1 MAPLRAAVLDFDG
14 LVIDTESAGF
24 AALQELYVA
33 HGAHYALADYHQIV
47 GTHNNV
53 QDLVDL
59 LATRG
64 GRKLTLAEFEADRA
78 AREDRRHEGLVA
90 LSGVAELLEAAR
102 ARGWKL
108 AIASSSS
115 HRWVDPWLERL
126 GLTSW
131 FDTVVCRG
139 DAPRAKP
146 APDLY
151 LEALRRLGVT
161 AGEAVA
167 FEDSHNGSLAAKRA
181 GLWCV
186 AVPGPITR
194 TQDFSHC
201 DRVVASL
208 AGLDLAAL
216 ERDLG
221 PSPRGCPAVFGENP
235 KFLLPTAG
243 RVGRGFPRLQNGGRK
258 RSIGMDQC

>member
-1 MAPLRAAVLDFDG
+1 MPTLRAAILDFDG
-14 LVIDTESAGF
+14 LILDTESHGF
-24 AALQELYVA
+24 ASLRDLFHAR
-33 HGAHYALADYHQIV
+33 GAEYALADYHRIV
-47 GTHNNV
+47 GTHSNV

-59 LATRG
+59 LVARSGRPCTRE
-64 GRKLTLAEFEADRA
+64 EFEDDRER
-78 AREDRRHEGLVA
+78 REDALNAGLA
-90 LSGVAELLEAAR
+90 PLPGVVELLAGAR

-108 AIASSSS
+108 AVASSSS
-115 HRWVDPWLERL
+115 HQWVDPKLRDR
-126 GLTSW
+126 GLFAA
-131 FDTVVCRG
+131 FDTIVCRG

-201 DRVVASL
+201 DRAVASL

-221 PSPRGCPAVFGENP
+221 PSPRG
-235 KFLLPTAG
+235 
-243 RVGRGFPRLQNGGRK
+243 
-258 RSIGMDQC
+258 